1 MNKTL
6 PVTLAALLLPSAFPV
21 WSQQAPVW
29 QTLGRPGAE
38 TDPFGGSY
46 QAEYT
51 RSFDSNLNVGD
62 TNLGEMAAD
71 LARVT
76 YTAVFRPNKEYQW
89 GLGVQ
94 WDYAT
99 FDLPAST
106 PAPDEMHG
114 LALRFTSNWQ
124 LAEGWN
130 LRTELRP
137 GLYTD
142 FEDLSGDDFNVP
154 FTIALGYDISPT
166 LSVALAINA
175 DFRRDIPV
183 VGGPGVIWSFAENWR
198 LILLLP
204 RPQIEFTPYR
214 SLTLFA
220 GGEFRALAIRVG
232 EEFGNEVG
240 DPRINDDQVTYREI
254 RVGGGARWNIT
265 RSLRLFV
272 EGGWAIDRR
281 FQFDRSNL
289 LLNGDG
295 APYMQVG
302 LGGSY

>member
-1 MNKTL
+1 MNPVL
-6 PVTLAALLLPSAFPV
+6 PALLVSALLSSLLPIQA
-21 WSQQAPVW
+21 QQAPVW

-38 TDPFGGSY
+38 ASPFGGSY

-51 RSFDSNLNVGD
+51 RSFGSDLQVAD
-62 TNLGEMAAD
+62 QTLGELAAD

-76 YTAVFRPNKEYQW
+76 YTAVFRPKAQYQW
-89 GLGVQ
+89 GVGLQ

-99 FDLPAST
+99 FEIPASAA
-106 PAPDEMHG
+106 APREMHG

-124 LAEGWN
+124 LADRWN
-130 LRTELRP
+130 LRTDLRP
-137 GLYTD
+137 GLFTD
-142 FEDLSGDDFNVP
+142 FEDLSGGDFNVP
-154 FTIALGYDISPT
+154 FTVALGYDVRPT
-166 LSVALAINA
+166 LTVALAVNA

-204 RPQIEFTPYR
+204 RPQVEYTPAPW
-214 SLTLFA
+214 LTLFA

-232 EEFGNEVG
+232 EQFGDGFGN
-240 DPRINDDQVTYREI
+240 PLLNDDQVTYREI
-254 RVGGGARWNIT
+254 RVGAGARWNVT
-265 RSLRLFV
+265 RSLRLFA

-281 FQFDRSNL
+281 FQFDRANL

-295 APYMQVG
+295 APYLQVG